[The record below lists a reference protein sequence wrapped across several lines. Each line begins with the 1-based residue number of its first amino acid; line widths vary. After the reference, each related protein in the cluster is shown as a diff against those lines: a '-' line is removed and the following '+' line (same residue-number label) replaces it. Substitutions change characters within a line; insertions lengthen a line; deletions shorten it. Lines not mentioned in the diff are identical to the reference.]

1 MTEFVTDVF
10 RQRVY
15 LPLKHVIRKLYYQP
29 AVRSIFF
36 FPERL
41 LRTAVGARD
50 PMIPP
55 KSKIF
60 IGPGDFTAI
69 GLEFLRHFIGIGG
82 LEPNERVLDVGCG
95 IGRMAIPLTRYLGAE
110 GSYEGF
116 DIVDEGIEWCQTQ
129 ITPRF
134 PRFRFTVADVYNG
147 LYRPDGRFQARD
159 YVFPY
164 PAESFDFVFL
174 TSVFTHML
182 PADIANY
189 VRQIARVLRP
199 GGRCLM
205 TCFLLNDEVRQL
217 VARGKS
223 SLPMREQKEGY
234 STIDRGTPEYDIA
247 FPQPYVAS
255 LLESAGLIVAPPI
268 HYGKWCGR
276 AAGLTYQDVILVR
289 KGA

>member
-60 IGPGDFTAI
+60 IGLGDFTAI

-116 DIVDEGIEWCQTQ
+116 DIVAEGIEWCQTQ

-182 PADIANY
+182 PADVDNY

-247 FPQPYVAS
+247 LPQPYVAS